1 MVHVGGAGVRASGAG
16 LVAGLALCA
25 VALRAMRSVLY
36 GVEVYDTT
44 TLVVV
49 VLTLA
54 AIGLTAALVPTLGIA
69 RIDPA
74 RTLREE

>member
-1 MVHVGGAGVRASGAG
+1 
-16 LVAGLALCA
+16 
-25 VALRAMRSVLY
+25 MRSVLY